1 MIKMVV
7 SSFYNTL
14 IDKEEAIPT
23 STMLEIDRI
32 RKKGILFTICTN
44 RLYKEVLD
52 YNMDFPFIDY
62 IISLNGDYIYD
73 VKNSNSLSKSKLSK
87 IAIKKI
93 NNIFKDYNI
102 TYYTIDNYY
111 NDFSQIKDE
120 DIYKIEIE
128 ITEDKEM
135 EKIEKVNVNKSI
147 FTVNNKK
154 YLELSSNK
162 SGMFSGVDKIG
173 LKEGIDLKEIVVI
186 CANDSDLSLVQN
198 CKESYAVENGSLKI
212 LKKAKKKTSSNNNKG
227 VEQVLKML

>member
-128 ITEDKEM
+128 ITEDKEI

>member
-73 VKNSNSLSKSKLSK
+73 VKNSNSLFKSKLSK

-102 TYYTIDNYY
+102 AYYTIDNYY

-128 ITEDKEM
+128 ITEDKEI

>member
-147 FTVNNKK
+147 LTMNDKK